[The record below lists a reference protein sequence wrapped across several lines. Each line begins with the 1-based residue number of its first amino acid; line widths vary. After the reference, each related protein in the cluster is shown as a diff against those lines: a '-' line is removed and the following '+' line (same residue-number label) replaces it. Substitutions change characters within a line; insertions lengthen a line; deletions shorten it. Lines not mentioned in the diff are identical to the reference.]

1 MKTKVE
7 EKSESMKCVFNF
19 VENNLA
25 TITLYKDEATRPSA
39 SADIESM
46 IRDSVFERSLIF
58 DCSNIQYICSEEIG
72 WLLQCH
78 RSVSKNGGSLVL
90 HSVSGFAIETL
101 RLMKLDSVLAIVGSA
116 GDAVSAVA
124 DR

>member
-1 MKTKVE
+1 
-7 EKSESMKCVFNF
+7 MKCVFNS

-25 TITLYKDEATRPSA
+25 AITLYNDDLTMPSS
-39 SADIESM
+39 SAEIESE
-46 IRDSVFERSLIF
+46 IGDSVFDRSLIF

-78 RSVSKNGGSLVL
+78 RRVSKNGGSLVL

-101 RLMKLDSVLAIVGSA
+101 RLMKLDAVLTIVDNA

-124 DR
+124 GN